1 MNTPKTLV
9 VGLLFAGAFLAPGFA
24 ASHRR
29 AVLEKPIRC
38 DQTAPIDPAVMSQ
51 VARAEAFVALSQ
63 SSGAGDRL
71 PFGF

>member
-1 MNTPKTLV
+1 MNTPKTIV

-38 DQTAPIDPAVMSQ
+38 DQTAPIDPAVMS
-51 VARAEAFVALSQ
+51 LSQ